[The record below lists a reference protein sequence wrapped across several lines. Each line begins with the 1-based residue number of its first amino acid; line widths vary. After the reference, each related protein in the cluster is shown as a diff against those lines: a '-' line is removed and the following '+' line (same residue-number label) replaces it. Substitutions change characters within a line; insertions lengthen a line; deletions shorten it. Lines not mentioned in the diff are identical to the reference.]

1 MTLHTRLENICGATP
16 LIKVSDRVYG
26 KLETYN
32 PTGSIKDRM
41 ISYVVRNAL
50 LRGEIKENTILCE
63 ATSGNTGIALSA
75 MAASLGLECIV
86 FMPQNMSKE
95 RRQMMLVYGTK
106 IIDAP
111 DSNFNAAITMRNDFM
126 AANKN
131 AWSPMQFSNKE
142 NIRCH
147 MNETAPEI
155 FKQAGPGCV
164 SFIHGSGTGGTI
176 EGVRRYIELEGLNV
190 GVYMVI
196 PKESLHG
203 IQGIGDG
210 QDFLASPEHMTG
222 TIYITTEEAI
232 HRSKSFAKETGIL
245 VGISSGANILA
256 SERWVKEHDPAGI
269 VVTILCDRGERYMS
283 IYGKD

>member
-111 DSNFNAAITMRNDFM
+111 DSNFNAAITMRND
-126 AANKN
+126 NKYR
-131 AWSPMQFSNKE
+131 Q
-142 NIRCH
+142 I
-147 MNETAPEI
+147 
-155 FKQAGPGCV
+155 
-164 SFIHGSGTGGTI
+164 
-176 EGVRRYIELEGLNV
+176 
-190 GVYMVI
+190 
-196 PKESLHG
+196 
-203 IQGIGDG
+203 
-210 QDFLASPEHMTG
+210 
-222 TIYITTEEAI
+222 AI
-232 HRSKSFAKETGIL
+232 NYDK
-245 VGISSGANILA
+245 
-256 SERWVKEHDPAGI
+256 
-269 VVTILCDRGERYMS
+269 
-283 IYGKD
+283 